1 VNRKEQPTMTTHTF
15 ATSASEYLEKTR
27 DANKQRELH
36 PADLGRIDLDA
47 FAKITSA
54 GRRLVWSVASDD
66 DKRGL
71 IVQILRSQNVGP
83 DEATIAMYL
92 QILDLKLA
100 LDAVPI
106 SPEVPVEL
114 VQETATEL
122 AHAAHCA
129 GDRRAENALN
139 KFAWHY
145 ANGVRPS
152 LVPGGMLVPSANTAG
167 QVYRVSDVHGCSCAA
182 AENQIICWH
191 AAALETLHVAMDRY
205 ADALSAADVALERLV
220 A

>member
-1 VNRKEQPTMTTHTF
+1 MTTYPF
-15 ATSASEYLEKTR
+15 ATSASEYMERTR
-27 DANKQRELH
+27 DQNRARELH
-36 PADLGRIDLDA
+36 PADLGRIDLSD
-47 FAKITSA
+47 FSQITQA
-54 GRRLVWSVASDD
+54 GRRLVWSVASSD

-71 IVQILRSQNVGP
+71 VVQILRGQNVGP

-100 LDAVPI
+100 TGAVPI
-106 SPEVPVEL
+106 HPEVPVEL

-152 LVPGGMLVPSANTAG
+152 LVKGGMLVPSANTAG
-167 QVYRVSDVHGCSCAA
+167 QVYRVSEVHGCSCAA

-191 AAALETLHVAMDRY
+191 AAALETLHVAMERY
-205 ADALSAADVALERLV
+205 ADALNAADVALDRLV